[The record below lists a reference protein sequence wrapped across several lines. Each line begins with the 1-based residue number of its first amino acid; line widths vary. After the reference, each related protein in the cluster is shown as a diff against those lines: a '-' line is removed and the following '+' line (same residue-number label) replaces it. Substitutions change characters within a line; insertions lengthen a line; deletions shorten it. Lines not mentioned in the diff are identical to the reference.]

1 MKQLNIKLLSLLSIL
16 SKVSLKNHIQL
27 FILIFITIGNTG
39 LAQDSTTHQLNEFQF
54 VDSVRVF
61 DGGYIH
67 NLPQTSLKKEQ
78 NSSLSDL
85 LKTSGPAFIKDYGPS
100 GISSLSIRGSSASQ
114 TRVYFDD
121 VELNNPSLGQF
132 DLKNI
137 PVWFLDN
144 ARIEQGV
151 ASQNSPFGGIGGNI
165 QLNSKSLPS
174 EKFGISIM
182 GNAGSFDRY
191 TGAADVSF
199 RKGKYYQSSRYIYR
213 EQQNDFEFLNIG
225 QSPAQKRD
233 LYHAAFFQQ
242 GFMHESGIVSKNFR
256 GAVKV
261 VHTNTNREIPPIM
274 PSYGSEVKQNQKDDL
289 TIVQLPLAYQ
299 LEKWK
304 LELKPAYTQQSIIY
318 QDPLANIDSRAVSK
332 SAQNVAKAEGR
343 LANNLS
349 LTIQYA
355 QQLNW
360 VENNQLESDKQQN
373 KFSFLHELK
382 YHPGD
387 WNFTFRYKPVM
398 MDDNVDLGVFTA
410 GVSRKVNRVKI
421 FGVAARNVRFPTLN
435 DLYWAG
441 AGNPDLETEEALNY
455 ELGSDWNIYQNKIVS
470 FNLINTVFYNDV
482 DNWIQWIPQENGQ
495 WSPENYRQVEQYG
508 LETKVEFGVHIS
520 KEFQYFLTA
529 DYAYTVARNN
539 SGELSGNQLIYVPK
553 NQVKVVQDLNYKKW
567 QLSAFTQFTGERYTQ
582 ADNEVYLPS
591 YWLTDMQ
598 LSKQFDFGKHAISA
612 SFSIN
617 NVLDENYMNVIWR
630 PMPGRWYE
638 FTLRYDFKQK

>member
-1 MKQLNIKLLSLLSIL
+1 MRLFTGKYLIIL
-16 SKVSLKNHIQL
+16 
-27 FILIFITIGNTG
+27 FLIAVVNEIRS
-39 LAQDSTTHQLNEFQF
+39 QDSSVYQLNEYQF
-54 VDSVRVF
+54 VDSVTVF

-67 NLPQTSLKKEQ
+67 NLPQTSLDKEQ
-78 NSSLSDL
+78 NGSLSDL

-144 ARIEQGV
+144 AMIEQGV

-199 RKGKYYQSSRYIYR
+199 RREKYYQSTRYIYR

-225 QSPAQKRD
+225 QSPTQKRD
-233 LYHAAFFQQ
+233 LYHAAFYQQ
-242 GFMHESGIVSKNFR
+242 GFMHESGFMSKNFH

-261 VHTNTNREIPPIM
+261 IHTNTNREIPPIM
-274 PSYGSEVKQNQKDDL
+274 PSYGSEVKQRQKDDL
-289 TIVQLPLAYQ
+289 TIVQMPLAYQ
-299 LEKWK
+299 LKKWK

-318 QDPLANIDSRAVSK
+318 QDPLANIDSKAVSK
-332 SAQNVAKAEGR
+332 SAQNVARAEGEISKNIT
-343 LANNLS
+343 LN
-349 LTIQYA
+349 IQYA

-360 VENNQLESDKQQN
+360 VENNQLETDKQQR

-382 YHPGD
+382 YHPKD
-387 WNFTFRYKPVM
+387 WNFTLRYKPVV
-398 MDDNVDLGVFTA
+398 MDDLFDLGVFT
-410 GVSRKVNRVKI
+410 GGISRKLNRIKI

-435 DLYWAG
+435 DLYWVG
-441 AGNPDLETEEALNY
+441 AGNPNLQMEEAYNY
-455 ELGSDWNIYQNKIVS
+455 ELGFDWSIIQNKSLSVNI
-470 FNLINTVFYNDV
+470 INTVFYNDV
-482 DNWIQWIPQENGQ
+482 DNWIQWIPQENGK
-495 WSPENYRQVEQYG
+495 WSPENYRNVEQHG
-508 LETKVEFGVHIS
+508 LESKLEVKTKLTENL
-520 KEFQYFLTA
+520 QYSIIT
-529 DYAYTVARNN
+529 DYAYTVAENKR
-539 SGELSGNQLIYVPK
+539 GELSGNQLIYVPK
-553 NQVKVVQDLNYKKW
+553 HQFKIVQDLAYKKW
-567 QLSAFTQFTGERYTQ
+567 QLAAFTQFTGERFTQ

-591 YWLTDMQ
+591 YWLTDIQ
-598 LSKQFDFGKHAISA
+598 LSKQFDFDKHAISA
-612 SFSIN
+612 SFSVN
-617 NVLDENYMNVIWR
+617 NVFDENYMNVIWR
-630 PMPGRWYE
+630 PMPGRWFE